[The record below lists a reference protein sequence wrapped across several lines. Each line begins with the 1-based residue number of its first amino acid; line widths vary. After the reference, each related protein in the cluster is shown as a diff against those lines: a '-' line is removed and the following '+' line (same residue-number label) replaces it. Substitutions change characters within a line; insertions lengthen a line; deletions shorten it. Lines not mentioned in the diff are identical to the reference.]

1 MLKIFTTQLQGHF
14 SRIMEQEEM
23 NMEDGA
29 RILAQSVI
37 SDGAILIH
45 GFGEMAAITTEALV
59 GAEPLKSAKPL
70 FDHGKMNVIEDV
82 DSVLLITR
90 FSTDEEA
97 IKVAEELRSKG
108 IQTVA
113 ISAVVKSEGDRTLEE
128 SVDILIDSKLTKPL
142 IPDDVG
148 ARFGFP
154 SVMTALYAY
163 FGLKFT
169 IKEMVEEFE

>member
-14 SRIMEQEEM
+14 NRIMEKEEM

-37 SDGAILIH
+37 SNGSIFVH
-45 GFGEMAAITTEALV
+45 GFGEMAAVETEALF

-70 FDHGKMNVIEDV
+70 FTNNKINEVEGV

-97 IKVAEELRSKG
+97 IKLAEELRGNG

-113 ISAVVKSEGDRTLEE
+113 ISAIVKTEDERTLNKI
-128 SVDILIDSKLTKPL
+128 VDIHIDSKLTKPL

-148 ARFGFP
+148 TRFGFP

-163 FGLKFT
+163 FGLTFT
-169 IKEMVEEFE
+169 IKEMVDEFE

>member
-14 SRIMEQEEM
+14 NRIMEKEEM

-37 SDGAILIH
+37 SNGSIFVH
-45 GFGEMAAITTEALV
+45 GFDEMAAVETEALF
-59 GAEPLKSAKPL
+59 GAEPLKLAKPL
-70 FDHGKMNVIEDV
+70 FTNGKMNEVEGV

-97 IKVAEELRSKG
+97 IKLAEELRGNG

-113 ISAVVKSEGDRTLEE
+113 ISAIVKTEGERTLNEI
-128 SVDILIDSKLTKPL
+128 VDIHIDSKLTKPL
-142 IPDDVG
+142 IPDDDG
-148 ARFGFP
+148 TRFGFP
-154 SVMTALYAY
+154 SVITALYAY

-169 IKEMVEEFE
+169 IKEMVDEFE

>member
-1 MLKIFTTQLQGHF
+1 MLKIFTTQLQGQF
-14 SRIMEQEEM
+14 KRIMEQEEM

-37 SDGAILIH
+37 SDGSILIH
-45 GFGEMAAITTEALV
+45 GFGEMAAVVTEALF
-59 GAEPLKSAKPL
+59 GAEPLNSAKSL
-70 FDHGKMNVIEDV
+70 YTNGNMEEVEDV

-97 IKVAEELRSKG
+97 IKLAEELHDKG

-113 ISAVVKSEGDRTLEE
+113 ISAIVKTEGVRTLDEIVE
-128 SVDILIDSKLTKPL
+128 IHIDSKLQKPL
-142 IPDDVG
+142 IPDDTG
-148 ARFGFP
+148 TRFGFP

>member
-1 MLKIFTTQLQGHF
+1 MLKMFTTQLQGQF
-14 SRIMEQEEM
+14 NRIMEQEEM

-37 SDGAILIH
+37 SDGTILIH
-45 GFGEMAAITTEALV
+45 GFGEMAAVVTEALF

-70 FDHGKMNVIEDV
+70 FTDGKMNEVEDV

-97 IKVAEELRSKG
+97 IKLAEELRDKG

-113 ISAVVKSEGDRTLEE
+113 ISAIVKTEDKRTLNQM
-128 SVDILIDSKLTKPL
+128 VNIHIDSKLQKPL
-142 IPDDVG
+142 IPDDFG
-148 ARFGFP
+148 NRFGFP

-169 IKEMVEEFE
+169 IKEMVEEFD

>member
-1 MLKIFTTQLQGHF
+1 MLKIFTTQLQGQF
-14 SRIMEQEEM
+14 KRIMEHEEM

-37 SDGAILIH
+37 SDGNIWVH
-45 GFGEMAAITTEALV
+45 GFGEMAAVTTEALF
-59 GAEPLKSAKPL
+59 GAEPLQSAKPL
-70 FDHGKMNVIEDV
+70 LTDGKRNEIETV

-97 IKVAEELRSKG
+97 IKLAEELRSSG

-113 ISAVVKSEGDRTLEE
+113 ISAKVKTEGERTLDKV
-128 SVDILIDSKLTKPL
+128 VDIHIDSKLQKPL
-142 IPDDVG
+142 IPDEVG
-148 ARFGFP
+148 TRFGFP

-169 IKEMVEEFE
+169 IKEMIEEFE

>member
-1 MLKIFTTQLQGHF
+1 MLKIFTTQLQGQF
-14 SRIMEQEEM
+14 KKIMEQEEM

-29 RILAQSVI
+29 RILAQSII
-37 SDGAILIH
+37 SDGTVLVH
-45 GFGEMAAITTEALV
+45 GFGEMAAVATEALI
-59 GAEPLKSAKPL
+59 GAESLKSAEPLYT
-70 FDHGKMNVIEDV
+70 DGKMNKIEDV

-97 IKVAEELRSKG
+97 IKLVEELSGNG

-113 ISAVVKSEGDRTLEE
+113 ISAIVKTEGERTLDEV
-128 SVDILIDSKLTKPL
+128 VDIHIDSKLQKPM
-142 IPDDVG
+142 IPGDDG
-148 ARFGFP
+148 TRFGFP